1 MKFTRPMKAA
11 SLMPSD
17 VPHTDENILAAM
29 SKLRYPVLATLKMDG
44 IRGVRANGTLLSC
57 QLKQLP
63 NVEIRNRAMK
73 LPGGY
78 DMELFNPDLPY
89 NDIESIVMRK
99 EHPDSSLIQ
108 FHVLDNFIYELGYED
123 RMEMLR
129 LDSGSMRNMHFQ
141 FPIKI
146 QYPEA
151 LLTYFLLCEE
161 QNGEGICFRTP
172 DSPYKCGRSTLK
184 EQYLVKLARYVRQE
198 VRIIGFNEQLENG
211 NGDKY
216 NELGLM
222 KRQTLSDKMYGKN
235 TLGSFVVETL
245 EEPRLIFTVGS
256 GMTDKV
262 RRMVWESKSTFMGK
276 LITIKHKPA
285 GRKIKPR
292 SPIFVGFRPKGI

>member
-1 MKFTRPMKAA
+1 MKAA

-17 VPHTDENILAAM
+17 VPHTNENILAAM
-29 SKLRYPVLATLKMDG
+29 RKLRYPVMATLKMDG

-57 QLKQLP
+57 QLKQIP
-63 NVEIRNRAMK
+63 NVEVRNRAMK

-89 NDIESIVMRK
+89 NDIESIVMSK

-108 FHVLDNFIYELGYED
+108 FHVLDDFAYDMPYDMRMQMLLLD
-123 RMEMLR
+123 RPAVE
-129 LDSGSMRNMHFQ
+129 NMHFQ
-141 FPIKI
+141 HPRFIFE
-146 QYPEA
+146 PED
-151 LLTYFLLCEE
+151 LLAYFLCCEE

-184 EQYLVKLARYVRQE
+184 EQYLVKLARYARQE
-198 VRIIGFNEQLENG
+198 VRIIGFNEQFENG
-211 NGDKY
+211 NGNKY

-222 KRQTLSDKMYGKN
+222 KRQTLGYKMYGKN

-256 GMTDKV
+256 GMSDKV
-262 RRMVWESKSTFMGK
+262 RKMVWDAKSTFMGK
-276 LITIKHKPA
+276 LITIKHKPH
-285 GRKIKPR
+285 GKKIKPR
-292 SPIFVGFRPKGI
+292 SPIFVGFRSKGI